1 MIHVRHAFAPL
12 LPEADAAIARIG
24 AWARDRLGR

>member
-1 MIHVRHAFAPL
+1 MQHVFQMAAGV

-24 AWARDRLGR
+24 AWLRPHLGL